1 MVLLCLF
8 VACSARLKEIWSVQ
22 SPQKRIS
29 ELEEIIDS
37 AEEAR
42 NHLRRSTSRL
52 QKGRL
57 ADITLNILGL
67 LVDLELRLGYFGIF
81 VLAIPL

>member
-1 MVLLCLF
+1 VLI
-8 VACSARLKEIWSVQ
+8 RSVLSEAEGRYGQ
-22 SPQKRIS
+22 HSGNRKRIS
-29 ELEEIIDS
+29 KLEGIIDS
-37 AEEAR
+37 TEEAR

-52 QKGRL
+52 QKSRL

-67 LVDLELRLGYFGIF
+67 LVDFKLRLGHFGIF